1 MQIGATQVPMYPT
14 LAQNDI
20 RFILNDAEIKII
32 FVANAELYQKVD
44 AIRVE
49 SGIDLKIYTFDPEP
63 INVKAMTEFGVENCV
78 GNLNDDIVSDSRHIF
93 HPYAMSDVDGKITF
107 HRSRDTGYD
116 DKGHSRGRYSGSIHK
131 PVDQLKGWP
140 HIVFD
145 DSVEVET
152 RTLDSFCKEH
162 DIMHINFIWMDTQGA
177 EGRIFNGGEETLK
190 NIDYVYT
197 EYYNQNMYENQVYF
211 EQLQE
216 LLSEFTLI
224 ANWKYVDYAYP
235 ECNGG
240 DALFVRNDV
249 ISS

>member
-1 MQIGATQVPMYPT
+1 MGISV
-14 LAQNDI
+14 D
-20 RFILNDAEIKII
+20 EIKSLIGEKEEIVI
-32 FVANAELYQKVD
+32 FEVGCADGRDTRQFLNEFGD
-44 AIRVE
+44 N
-49 SGIDLKIYTFDPEP
+49 LKIYTFDPEP
-63 INVKAMTEFGVENCV
+63 INVKAMTEFGVQNCV

>member
-1 MQIGATQVPMYPT
+1 MGISV
-14 LAQNDI
+14 D
-20 RFILNDAEIKII
+20 EIKSLIGEKEEIVI
-32 FVANAELYQKVD
+32 FEVGCADGRDTRQFLNEFGD
-44 AIRVE
+44 N
-49 SGIDLKIYTFDPEP
+49 LKIYTFDPEP
-63 INVKAMTEFGVENCV
+63 INVKAMTELGVENCV
-78 GNLNDDIVSDSRHIF
+78 GNLNDDIVYDSRHIF

-131 PVDQLKGWP
+131 PIDQLKGWP

-152 RTLDSFCKEH
+152 RTLDSFCKEY
-162 DIMHINFIWMDTQGA
+162 DIKHINFLWMDTQGA

-249 ISS
+249 KSS

>member
-1 MQIGATQVPMYPT
+1 
-14 LAQNDI
+14 
-20 RFILNDAEIKII
+20 
-32 FVANAELYQKVD
+32 
-44 AIRVE
+44 
-49 SGIDLKIYTFDPEP
+49 
-63 INVKAMTEFGVENCV
+63 
-78 GNLNDDIVSDSRHIF
+78 
-93 HPYAMSDVDGKITF
+93 
-107 HRSRDTGYD
+107 
-116 DKGHSRGRYSGSIHK
+116 
-131 PVDQLKGWP
+131 
-140 HIVFD
+140 
-145 DSVEVET
+145 
-152 RTLDSFCKEH
+152 
-162 DIMHINFIWMDTQGA
+162 MDTQGA

-240 DALFVRNDV
+240 DALFMRNDV

>member
-1 MQIGATQVPMYPT
+1 MGISV
-14 LAQNDI
+14 D
-20 RFILNDAEIKII
+20 EIKSLIGEKEEIVI
-32 FVANAELYQKVD
+32 FEVGCADGRDTRQFLNEFGD
-44 AIRVE
+44 N
-49 SGIDLKIYTFDPEP
+49 LKIYTFDPEP
-63 INVKAMTEFGVENCV
+63 INVKAMTELGVENCV
-78 GNLNDDIVSDSRHIF
+78 SNLNDDIVSDSRHIF

-162 DIMHINFIWMDTQGA
+162 DIRHINFIWMDTQGA

-249 ISS
+249 KSS

>member
-1 MQIGATQVPMYPT
+1 MGISV
-14 LAQNDI
+14 D
-20 RFILNDAEIKII
+20 EIKSLIGEKEEIVI
-32 FVANAELYQKVD
+32 FEVGCADGRDTRQFLNEFGD
-44 AIRVE
+44 N
-49 SGIDLKIYTFDPEP
+49 LKIYTFDPEP
-63 INVKAMTEFGVENCV
+63 INVKAMTELGVENCV

-107 HRSRDTGYD
+107 HRSRDTVYD

-162 DIMHINFIWMDTQGA
+162 DIRHINFIWMDTQGA

-249 ISS
+249 KSS

>member
-1 MQIGATQVPMYPT
+1 MGISI
-14 LAQNDI
+14 D
-20 RFILNDAEIKII
+20 EIKSLIGEKEEIVI
-32 FVANAELYQKVD
+32 FEVGCADGRDTRQFLNEFGD
-44 AIRVE
+44 N
-49 SGIDLKIYTFDPEP
+49 LKIYTFDPEP
-63 INVKAMTEFGVENCV
+63 INVKAMTELGVENCV
-78 GNLNDDIVSDSRHIF
+78 GNLNDDIVYDSRHIF
-93 HPYAMSDVDGKITF
+93 YPYAMSDVDGKITF

-116 DKGHSRGRYSGSIHK
+116 DKGYSRGRYSGSIHK
-131 PVDQLKGWP
+131 PIDQLKGWP

-145 DSVEVET
+145 NSVEVET

-162 DIMHINFIWMDTQGA
+162 DIKHINFLWMDTQGA
-177 EGRIFNGGEETLK
+177 EGRIFNGGKETLK

-249 ISS
+249 KSS

>member
-1 MQIGATQVPMYPT
+1 MGISI
-14 LAQNDI
+14 D
-20 RFILNDAEIKII
+20 EIKSLIGEKEEIII
-32 FVANAELYQKVD
+32 FEVGCADGRDTRQFLNEFGD
-44 AIRVE
+44 N
-49 SGIDLKIYTFDPEP
+49 LKIYTFDPEP
-63 INVKAMTEFGVENCV
+63 INVKAMTELGVENCV
-78 GNLNDDIVSDSRHIF
+78 GNLNDDIVYDSRHIF
-93 HPYAMSDVDGKITF
+93 HPYAMSDVNGKITF

-162 DIMHINFIWMDTQGA
+162 DIRHINFIWMDTQGA

-224 ANWKYVDYAYP
+224 ANWKYIDYAYP

-249 ISS
+249 KSS

>member
-1 MQIGATQVPMYPT
+1 MGISV
-14 LAQNDI
+14 D
-20 RFILNDAEIKII
+20 EIKSLIGEKEEIVI
-32 FVANAELYQKVD
+32 FEVGCADGRDTRQFLNEFGD
-44 AIRVE
+44 N
-49 SGIDLKIYTFDPEP
+49 LKIYTFDPEP

>member
-1 MQIGATQVPMYPT
+1 MGISV
-14 LAQNDI
+14 D
-20 RFILNDAEIKII
+20 EIKSLIGEKEEIVI
-32 FVANAELYQKVD
+32 FEVGCADGRDTRQFLNEFGD
-44 AIRVE
+44 N
-49 SGIDLKIYTFDPEP
+49 LKIYTFDPEP

-162 DIMHINFIWMDTQGA
+162 DIRHINFIWMDTQGA

>member
-1 MQIGATQVPMYPT
+1 MGISV
-14 LAQNDI
+14 D
-20 RFILNDAEIKII
+20 EIKSLIGEKEEIVI
-32 FVANAELYQKVD
+32 FEVGCADGRDTRQFLNEFGD
-44 AIRVE
+44 N
-49 SGIDLKIYTFDPEP
+49 LKIYTFDPEP
-63 INVKAMTEFGVENCV
+63 INVKAMTELGVENCV
-78 GNLNDDIVSDSRHIF
+78 SNLNDDIVSDSRHIF

-162 DIMHINFIWMDTQGA
+162 DIRHINFLWMDTQGA

-249 ISS
+249 KSS

>member
-1 MQIGATQVPMYPT
+1 MGISV
-14 LAQNDI
+14 D
-20 RFILNDAEIKII
+20 EIKSLIGEKEEIVI
-32 FVANAELYQKVD
+32 FEVGCADGRDTRQFLNEFGD
-44 AIRVE
+44 N
-49 SGIDLKIYTFDPEP
+49 LKIYTFDPEP

-162 DIMHINFIWMDTQGA
+162 DIRHINFIWMDTQGA

-240 DALFVRNDV
+240 DALFMRNDV